1 MEAEGT
7 AITFVTHEETGA
19 FADIKSQTN
28 MPITELTTSVDVKK
42 GPAKKFKAICRKCKK
57 EFEMPFKPTDGRP
70 VYCLP
75 CLKSKKRNSRTRG
88 SGGSRRHR
96 GRNNRKH

>member
-1 MEAEGT
+1 METEGT
-7 AITFVTHEETGA
+7 AITFVAHEEVSA
-19 FADIKSQTN
+19 FDDIKAQTN
-28 MPITELTTSVDVKK
+28 LPITELETSIEVKK
-42 GPAKKFKAICRKCKK
+42 GPPKKFKAICRKCKK
-57 EFEMPFKPTDGRP
+57 EFEMPFKPMDGRP

-75 CLKSKKRNSRTRG
+75 CLKSKKRNSRTRR